1 MRPLVFLL
9 VLASLSC
16 ARKQSEDE
24 DNLRVRDT
32 ASAAD
37 TLNPSDTLD
46 RARRTAPDSA
56 LPTDSTAGRQ

>member
-1 MRPLVFLL
+1 MRPLVVIL

-24 DNLRVRDT
+24 ENLRIRDT
-32 ASAAD
+32 AVTAD

-46 RARRTAPDSA
+46 RARRTAPDTA
-56 LPTDSTAGRQ
+56 APMDSTADR